1 MIFDLLATILSI
13 YSFVLL
19 ARFLLSWVPDMVDP
33 YHPAVQL
40 LHQITDPV
48 LEPARRLIPPIGMID
63 ISATVVLLV
72 IWFLIDMLRQLGR
85 GF

>member
-1 MIFDLLATILSI
+1 MIFELLATVLSI
-13 YSFVLL
+13 YSFVIL
-19 ARFLLSWVPDMVDP
+19 ARLLLSWVPDMIDP
-33 YHPAVQL
+33 YHPAAQF
-40 LHQITDPV
+40 LHRITEPI

-72 IWFLIDMLRQLGR
+72 IWFLTDLLRQVGR

>member
-1 MIFDLLATILSI
+1 MIFNLLATILSI
-13 YSFVLL
+13 YSFVIL
-19 ARFLLSWVPDMVDP
+19 ARLLLSWVPDMVDP

-40 LHQITDPV
+40 LHQVTDPV

-63 ISATVVLLV
+63 ISATVVLLA
-72 IWFLIDMLRQLGR
+72 IWFLTDMLRQLGR

>member
-1 MIFDLLATILSI
+1 MIFDLLATVLSL
-13 YSFVLL
+13 YSFVIL
-19 ARFLLSWVPDMVDP
+19 ARLLLSWVPDMVDP
-33 YHPAVQL
+33 YHPAVQV

-72 IWFLIDMLRQLGR
+72 IWFLTDMLRQLGR
-85 GF
+85 

>member
-1 MIFDLLATILSI
+1 MIFDLLATVLSL
-13 YSFVLL
+13 YSFVIL
-19 ARFLLSWVPDMVDP
+19 ARLLLSWVPDMVDP
-33 YHPAVQL
+33 YHPAVQF

-72 IWFLIDMLRQLGR
+72 IWFLTDLLRQLGR
-85 GF
+85 